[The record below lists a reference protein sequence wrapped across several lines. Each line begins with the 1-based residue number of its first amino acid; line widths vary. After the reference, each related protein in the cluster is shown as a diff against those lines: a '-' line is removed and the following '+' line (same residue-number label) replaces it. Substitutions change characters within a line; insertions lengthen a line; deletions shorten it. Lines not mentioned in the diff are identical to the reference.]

1 MNKKNID
8 NDNELVW
15 VKLFFKWLSVFTLTL
30 IEDIWAR
37 RFIAI
42 GISGLGIGCA
52 VVFINKV
59 INLLNLLK

>member
-1 MNKKNID
+1 MNKKNEQ
-8 NDNELVW
+8 NPKELEEVE
-15 VKLFFKWLSVFTLTL
+15 LFFKWLSEFTLTL
-30 IEDIWAR
+30 IKDIWAR

-42 GISGLGIGCA
+42 GITGFGVGCA